1 MAACRNTIFNFFPW
15 FYTELRT
22 WTKKTTFFA
31 SFFVSFCS
39 SFDNHKT
46 YVLFV
51 PFRFISRHFLPQFGH
66 IHTRYVSSK
75 LIISVFF
82 RVQESNVP
90 GIGVRRYGVRD
101 SNKYW
106 DNFHSTFKK
115 NGDFGRFERRL
126 IRSTLGFFETLRL
139 RFVRVFESSFRSQ
152 LCFKLPE
159 ILCSIIT
166 RVQN

>member
-1 MAACRNTIFNFFPW
+1 MLLLTAETLKNASESMKTCLEK
-15 FYTELRT
+15 FYLLWALVHINYVWELRPELRT

-51 PFRFISRHFLPQFGH
+51 PFRFKLRHFLPQFCH
-66 IHTRYVSSK
+66 INNRYVSAK
-75 LIISVFF
+75 LIISVFC

-90 GIGVRRYGVRD
+90 CIGVRRQRVPD
-101 SNKYW
+101 SNKKW

-115 NGDFGRFERRL
+115 MAILVVLNDVW
-126 IRSTLGFFETLRL
+126 
-139 RFVRVFESSFRSQ
+139 FVPR
-152 LCFKLPE
+152 
-159 ILCSIIT
+159 
-166 RVQN
+166 